1 MTLLKQL
8 RPIKLVFSALLI
20 TILLCA
26 TAATAVPDF
35 RTGPAPGWV
44 TNVPLSTSRP
54 DLKAINDGYYMELYE
69 YEEHATRAE
78 AYSHIVRNI
87 ITDAGVQEAGNI
99 TINFNPSYERLTVH
113 RIVVWRNG
121 MPENRLRKEDFRIIA
136 AEDDLSRFI
145 YNGTYSA
152 YLILKDIRNGD
163 KIEYD
168 YTITGSNPVY
178 KGKFF
183 GRYIMQSSDPIGKLH
198 YRVIIPSSRHL
209 NFSYK
214 NNATTAVQTS
224 DGNNTI
230 YDWDLTDVK
239 GMGSIGNVPSWFT
252 PYPYVQISEFAN
264 WKEVATWAYSINRPG
279 EHITGAL
286 AARLESLKKEYPGD
300 PYALFRAIVNIVQHE
315 IRYMGVEIGTYSHTA
330 NAPEKVYEQ
339 RYGDCKDKSLLLV
352 SMLHAVGIKAEMALV
367 STGLRTHLTDM
378 IPSPSL
384 FNHAIAVAHIYD
396 DDIWVDATMSYQG
409 GKGRHIYCPEYGK
422 ALVLKPETDDLVFV
436 TAKDVGEIRYT
447 ETYDAADFQAPVIL
461 TITTTYTAKMA
472 DDQRYRMASQSRLS
486 IEKSY
491 LDYYTRQYPDID
503 MLDTLKVEDDIEQ
516 NILTV
521 TEIYKI
527 KTFFDTDSTTGN
539 RGASFYAG
547 LIRDVLPITDN
558 KKKYPLATSYPYYIH
573 YTVQLN
579 APLNWN
585 LKAESKTLSRNAYN
599 FAYAVSATA
608 DKLTLEYDLNF
619 LEDHIKPEDLALYEQ
634 DRKKILDDYLSFSF
648 SHNEGVEKR
657 HPGTNLFMVIIALV
671 TAVGVAMMLRHVYH
685 RPTER
690 AAWAGA
696 PLQLRGWLILPII
709 GIFITIISVL
719 NALLTTSFFKNH
731 LWHAYD
737 GRVQAGLVKVVLLFE
752 VMFNVTT
759 VVFAIFCL
767 ILIFRK
773 RDITPLYVRIFLIGK
788 LSGLIIDEI
797 AGAFINGTNKILTQ
811 ELTGSIIYTAIWS
824 MYFYSSQRVRETF
837 TVPYPEDQPWAQ
849 TEEEPQTTEEEEE
862 EPPLPDNVH
871 I

>member
-8 RPIKLVFSALLI
+8 RPIKLVFPALLL

-26 TAATAVPDF
+26 TVAIAVPDF

-54 DLKAINDGYYMELYE
+54 DLKAINNGHYMELYE
-69 YEEHATRAE
+69 YEEHAARAE

-87 ITDAGVQEAGNI
+87 ITGAGVQEAGNI

-152 YLILKDIRNGD
+152 YLILKDVRNGD

-168 YTITGSNPVY
+168 YTITGRNPAF
-178 KGKFF
+178 KGKIFD
-183 GRYIMQSSDPIGKLH
+183 RYIMQSSDPIGKLH
-198 YRVIIPSSRHL
+198 YRIIMPSSRHL

-224 DGNNTI
+224 DGNNTV

-239 GMGSIGNVPSWFT
+239 GLGSIGNVPSWFT
-252 PYPYVQISEFAN
+252 PYPYVQISEFAS
-264 WKEVATWAYSINRPG
+264 WKEVASWAYSINQPSD
-279 EHITGAL
+279 HITGAL

-436 TAKDVGEIRYT
+436 TAKDVGEVRYT
-447 ETYDAADFQAPVIL
+447 ETYDATDLEAPVIL

-472 DDQRYRMASQSRLS
+472 DDQRYRMASQSKMS

-491 LDYYTRQYPDID
+491 LDYYTRRYPDID
-503 MLDTLKVEDDIEQ
+503 MLDTMKVEDDVAQ
-516 NILTV
+516 NIITI
-521 TEIYKI
+521 TETYKI
-527 KTFFDTDSTTGN
+527 KTFFETDTVSGRKSAD
-539 RGASFYAG
+539 FYAS
-547 LIRDVLPITDN
+547 LIREVMPITDN
-558 KKKYPLATSYPYYIH
+558 KKNYPLATTYPYNMH
-573 YTVQLN
+573 YTVLLN
-579 APLNWN
+579 APLNWDLN
-585 LKAESKTLSRNAYN
+585 AKSKTLARNAYN
-599 FAYAVSATA
+599 FSYGVSATP
-608 DKLTLEYDLNF
+608 DQLTLEYDLNF
-619 LEDHIKPEDLALYEQ
+619 LEDHIKQEDLAQYEQ
-634 DRKKILDDYLSFSF
+634 DRKNILDEYLSFSF
-648 SHNEGVEKR
+648 SHNVGAGKR
-657 HPGTNLFMVIIALV
+657 YPGINLFMVFIALLTTAGV
-671 TAVGVAMMLRHVYH
+671 TILLRHIYR

-690 AAWAGA
+690 AAWAGT
-696 PLQLRGWLILPII
+696 PLPLGGWLILPII
-709 GIFITIISVL
+709 GIFFTIISVL
-719 NALLTTSFFKNH
+719 YSLVTASFFKNVI
-731 LWHAYD
+731 WHAYD
-737 GRVQAGLVKVVLLFE
+737 GKALAGLTKVILVFE

-759 VVFAIFCL
+759 IIFAVFCL
-767 ILIFRK
+767 ILIFRR
-773 RDITPLYVRIFLIGK
+773 RDITPLYVRIFFIGK
-788 LSGLIIDEI
+788 LSGLILDEL
-797 AGAFINGTNKILTQ
+797 AGSLLNDDKKILTQ
-811 ELTGSIIYTAIWS
+811 ELTGAIIYTAIWS
-824 MYFYSSQRVRETF
+824 MYFYSAQRVRETF
-837 TVPYPEDQPWAQ
+837 TIPYPEDQPWPQ
-849 TEEEPQTTEEEEE
+849 TEEQPKTTEEEE